1 MHPPMLASRAQRRNP
16 KRRGVPG
23 WAPQLGSRTTPRLPT
38 PSQIDRYV
46 VERELGH
53 GAFGTVYRA
62 KHAVTGRPV
71 ALKVLHPRHA
81 TDAEMVE
88 RFFREARAAASTM
101 SPHIVDVLDA
111 SIAEG
116 GAPFLALELLEG
128 EDLEQHLAGRDRLAI
143 LDAVEIARD
152 VAAGVADAHKS
163 GIVHRDLKPANV
175 FLARMPDGTRRAKVL
190 DFGMS
195 KLADPLLGGSAR
207 TATGAIMGTPLYMA
221 PEQLKG
227 GARTVEAAADVY
239 ALGSILFRLLT
250 GRPTHDARTI
260 EELLVRK
267 LTQPVQSVAEL
278 APGVPSTLVHLVA
291 RCLEVDPAR
300 RTITAAEVAKELGE
314 MARVQRGS
322 SLPPLSVALA
332 SLPPTTLAPS
342 APSAPSAPPS
352 RWPRVLAVLAVSALA
367 VTCLASGLFVVSMG
381 GLAWAVGDAASSLL
395 EDVETVREASAA
407 APSTPAAPSVAPTPP
422 LPTAAPAIDTPPAT
436 TAPPSI
442 GSSEDADGVSVSA
455 SVMGM
460 SDGTTEQAIARAAR
474 AAMGPCRSERD
485 ESFDLELMWMG
496 WGAMGLGT
504 SNLTPHGRAPA
515 TPAEV
520 CAQAAILDASH
531 GQSSSGI
538 VRFHVVLPAR

>member
-1 MHPPMLASRAQRRNP
+1 V
-16 KRRGVPG
+16 RGLRVG
-23 WAPQLGSRTTPRLPT
+23 AAPRIAYHCTVT

-62 KHAVTGRPV
+62 RHAVTGRPI
-71 ALKVLHPRHA
+71 ALKVLHARHA

-101 SPHIVDVLDA
+101 SPYIVDVLDA

-116 GAPFLALELLEG
+116 GAPFLALELLDG
-128 EDLEQHLAGRDRLAI
+128 EDLEQHLAGRDRLPT
-143 LDAVEIARD
+143 LDAIEIARD
-152 VAAGVADAHKS
+152 VATGVADAHKS

-175 FLARMPDGTRRAKVL
+175 FLARMPDGSRRAKVL

-239 ALGSILFRLLT
+239 ALGSILFRMLT
-250 GRPTHDARTI
+250 GRPTHDAQSI

-267 LTQPVQSVAEL
+267 LSEPAQSVSEL
-278 APGVPSTLVHLVA
+278 APGVPSTLVHLVG
-291 RCLEVDPAR
+291 RCLEADPLR
-300 RTITAAEVAKELGE
+300 RTITASEVAKELGE

-322 SLPPLSVALA
+322 SLPPLASALA
-332 SLPPTTLAPS
+332 TLPPATLAPA
-342 APSAPSAPPS
+342 APHAPS
-352 RWPRVLAVLAVSALA
+352 RWPRVLAALALSLLGATCVVSAL
-367 VTCLASGLFVVSMG
+367 LVVSMG
-381 GLAWAVGDAASSLL
+381 GLAWVVGDAASSLL
-395 EDVETVREASAA
+395 EDVETVREASAR
-407 APSTPAAPSVAPTPP
+407 APSPTFAPPATTVAPTTPAAPTTPTPAVPLVAPTSPG
-422 LPTAAPAIDTPPAT
+422 AAGETPPAP
-436 TAPPSI
+436 A
-442 GSSEDADGVSVSA
+442 DATGVSVSVH
-455 SVMGM
+455 VMGM
-460 SDGTTEQAIARAAR
+460 SDGTIERAIADAAR
-474 AAMGPCRSERD
+474 AAMGPCRGARD

-504 SNLTPHGRAPA
+504 SNLTRHGPPAA
-515 TPAEV
+515 TPAQV
-520 CAQAAILDASH
+520 CAEDAIVAASH
-531 GQSSSGI
+531 GRSSSGI

>member
-1 MHPPMLASRAQRRNP
+1 LA
-16 KRRGVPG
+16 
-23 WAPQLGSRTTPRLPT
+23 T

-62 KHAVTGRPV
+62 RHAVTGRPV

-101 SPHIVDVLDA
+101 SPYIVDVLDA

-143 LDAVEIARD
+143 LDAIEIARD
-152 VAAGVADAHKS
+152 IAAGVADAHKG

-239 ALGSILFRLLT
+239 ALGAILFRLLT

-267 LTQPVQSVAEL
+267 LTHPVQSVAEL

-314 MARVQRGS
+314 MARAQRGS
-322 SLPPLSVALA
+322 SLPPLSSALA

-342 APSAPSAPPS
+342 APSAPS
-352 RWPRVLAVLAVSALA
+352 RWPRALA
-367 VTCLASGLFVVSMG
+367 VIALSLLAMTCLASVLAVVSMG
-381 GLAWAVGDAASSLL
+381 GLAWVVGDAASSIL
-395 EDVETVREASAA
+395 EDVETVREASAVA
-407 APSTPAAPSVAPTPP
+407 APTASPASPVAPPAADPRIGTAPPPAAGAPSTVPVGSAA
-422 LPTAAPAIDTPPAT
+422 
-436 TAPPSI
+436 
-442 GSSEDADGVSVSA
+442 DAEGVSVSA
-455 SVMGM
+455 RVMGM
-460 SDGTTEQAIARAAR
+460 SDGATERAIAEAAR
-474 AAMGPCRSERD
+474 AAMGACRSERD